1 MLLIADQQI
10 PTALVTDGRTMTW
23 VNVLGS
29 GRGNSVVRGSVLHCA
44 VEACAATLQTWST
57 QTFRFDGISLA
68 ADGSDVYWIAIK
80 SDEFVPS
87 GAFFRGTIYRHA
99 K

>member
-1 MLLIADQQI
+1 MLLIADQQT

-23 VNVLGS
+23 VNVVGS
-29 GRGNSVVRGSVLHCA
+29 GRGVAVVRGSVLHCA

-57 QTFRFDGISLA
+57 QTFRSGGISLA
-68 ADGSDVYWIAIK
+68 ADESDVYWIAIR
-80 SDEFVPS
+80 SDEIDPA
-87 GAFFRGTIYRHA
+87 GTFFRGTIYRHA